1 MLIDISSLNK
11 AFIII
16 IIIIIIIVI
25 TCPSMMSIPSTQKCQ
40 ILAIILKIYWST
52 QLFPVLVLVLVQ
64 LTNDSK
70 TTHQTTQV
78 GANVSK

>member
-11 AFIII
+11 AFTI

-25 TCPSMMSIPSTQKCQ
+25 TCPSMMSIPSAQKCQ

-52 QLFPVLVLVLVQ
+52 QLFPVLVLVQ
-64 LTNDSK
+64 LTNDASNYS
-70 TTHQTTQV
+70 
-78 GANVSK
+78 GRR

>member
-11 AFIII
+11 AFIIII

-52 QLFPVLVLVLVQ
+52 QLFPVLVLVQ

-70 TTHQTTQV
+70 MTHQTTQV